1 MKKFLL
7 SLLFL
12 SSISSAYYY
21 DINYNNNIN
30 YLNDLEDLILNYDMK
45 QAIRDIDMVANEQGI
60 DFDIL
65 YTIVKIESNFKP
77 LQISF
82 LTNEKNAKYFK
93 KQANENIKVIISSY
107 SLNRAKWVV
116 NIQTNTVKRAKE
128 ITKILVE
135 GGFSVDVGLGQL
147 NSINYSLEEID
158 YIFDPVYNLRKCA
171 EILRNCYKAKNGNL
185 QKAIECYNY
194 GTRERGSN
202 PYYKRFY
209 EHYMKEFKRKN

>member
-1 MKKFLL
+1 MNIILFCIVIL
-7 SLLFL
+7 SLNLY
-12 SSISSAYYY
+12 AYDYS
-21 DINYNNNIN
+21 INYNNNTN
-30 YLNDLEDLILNYDMK
+30 YLNDLEDQILNYNLTK
-45 QAIRDIDMVANEQGI
+45 AKKDIEKVANEQGI
-60 DFDIL
+60 SFDIL

-82 LTNEKNAKYFK
+82 LTTEKNARYFK

-107 SLNRAKWVV
+107 SLNRSKWVV
-116 NIQTNTVKRAKE
+116 NIQPNTLKRAKE

-147 NSINYSLEEID
+147 NSINYKLEEID
-158 YIFDPVYNLRKCA
+158 YIFDPIYNLRKCA
-171 EILRNCYKAKNGNL
+171 EILRGCYNAKNGNL

-209 EHYMKEFKRKN
+209 EHYVREFKR